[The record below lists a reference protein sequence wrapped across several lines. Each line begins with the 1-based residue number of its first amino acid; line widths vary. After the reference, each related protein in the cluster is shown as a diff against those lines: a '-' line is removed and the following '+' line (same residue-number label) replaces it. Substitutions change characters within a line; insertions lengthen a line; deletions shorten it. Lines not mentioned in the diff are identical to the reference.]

1 MNLRSAAIFTAL
13 LGSACAGP
21 GPVLY
26 PNAHFEQ
33 VGKNAA
39 DVDVEECRQL
49 ADAAGAHRD
58 PGTASDM
65 AKRTAG
71 GAAVGAVSGAVG
83 GAIVGSAGSGSAIG
97 AASGATA
104 ALLSSL
110 FAPKPVGQA
119 HMAFVNRCLAE
130 RGYES
135 IGWE

>member
-1 MNLRSAAIFTAL
+1 MKTRTSQNSAGINNKAPTAEMINIARS
-13 LGSACAGP
+13 
-21 GPVLY
+21 
-26 PNAHFEQ
+26 
-33 VGKNAA
+33 
-39 DVDVEECRQL
+39 
-49 ADAAGAHRD
+49 
-58 PGTASDM
+58 
-65 AKRTAG
+65 TAG

-104 ALLSSL
+104 ALLGSL

-119 HMAFVNRCLAE
+119 HMTFVNRCLAE